1 MQAMALAHAPVQEAA
16 AADEYVPAG
25 HTVNRTSTSTLRCM
39 RRVRVATP
47 VQVLEPATLEV
58 PAGQSIESLLQLSR
72 QIFEQLTSTSAAAQ
86 EVAATARGR
95 TDHDGCDIAV
105 FGSTA
110 PCTHTTKHLC

>member
-72 QIFEQLTSTSAAAQ
+72 QIFEQLTSTSAA
-86 EVAATARGR
+86 TARGR